1 MNNLLL
7 LTEVEDSTSVRRS
20 KLLDYINAAIEAFD
34 RSHLLEEREIAI
46 TTLLQIGDESEN
58 LHRQIRGDLLLK
70 EAAFSLEDCEF
81 IKGFHDFICAKTLPF

>member
-46 TTLLQIGDESEN
+46 NNYLGKHFCKRSNPQTGPPG
-58 LHRQIRGDLLLK
+58 HRPVYSAID
-70 EAAFSLEDCEF
+70 
-81 IKGFHDFICAKTLPF
+81 